1 VPFWHHFSGLEHKLH
16 GALHAHQHGLSD
28 EEEEEHVKQV
38 IDWKLL

>member
-1 VPFWHHFSGLEHKLH
+1 VNRRGKDAAAVKTDDNFMN
-16 GALHAHQHGLSD
+16 GLSD